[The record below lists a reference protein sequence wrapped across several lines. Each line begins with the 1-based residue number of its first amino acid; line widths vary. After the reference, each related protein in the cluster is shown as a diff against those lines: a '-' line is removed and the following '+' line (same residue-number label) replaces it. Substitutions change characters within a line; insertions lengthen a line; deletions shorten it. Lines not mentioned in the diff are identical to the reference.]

1 MRHLW
6 TPRDSERIN
15 VRLPPDLKQGLGDL
29 AVTRDFELR
38 PLSVVAREPLE
49 CGLEALEARRQT

>member
-1 MRHLW
+1 MDA
-6 TPRDSERIN
+6 PRIN
-15 VRLPPDLKQGLGDL
+15 VRFPPDLKRRLEHL

-38 PLSVVAREPLE
+38 PFSIVAREVLE